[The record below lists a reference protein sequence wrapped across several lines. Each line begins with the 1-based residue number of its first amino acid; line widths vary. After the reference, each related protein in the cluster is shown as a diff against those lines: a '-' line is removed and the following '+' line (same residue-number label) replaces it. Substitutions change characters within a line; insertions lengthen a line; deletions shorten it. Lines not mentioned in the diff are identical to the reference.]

1 MADIKVIAEQLVE
14 LTIEE
19 VQNLA
24 KVLKDEY
31 GITAEEKVAQTKT
44 GMTFG
49 GAIAALK
56 QGKKV
61 ARQGWNGK
69 GMFLYLVSEGKYPV
83 KMDAAKSI
91 ADESGNVRYGPYVAL
106 KAVNGSVYPWNASQ
120 ADMLSEDWVVI
131 E

>member
-1 MADIKVIAEQLVE
+1 MADIKAIAEALVGM
-14 LTIEE
+14 TTEE

-31 GITAEEKVAQTKT
+31 GITAEEKVAQTET

-69 GMFLYLVSEGKYPV
+69 GMFLYLVSAGSYPV

-91 ADESGNVRYGPYVAL
+91 ADENGNVNYGPYVAL
-106 KAVNGSVYPWNASQ
+106 KAANGSVYPWNASQ
-120 ADMLSEDWVVI
+120 ADMLSNDWEVV